1 MTLVEKLRDK
11 NERLCKHKNNN
22 IEYSIE
28 QIAIDLIEDY
38 ILPKMNLEMFLDNYT
53 DRFNN
58 QKRQILS
65 VQFSRDIET
74 LSWYADSISE
84 SSKLNI
90 ETEVL
95 VEAVKIA
102 EKYNL
107 IGIDRASQ
115 EQHIIFVMLLVE
127 ESEITS
133 DYIRKKY
140 LNK

>member
-28 QIAIDLIEDY
+28 QMAIDLIEDY

-107 IGIDRASQ
+107 IGTDRASQ

-127 ESEITS
+127 ESEIKS